1 MLVAIGL
8 GIIGLILIY
17 FEFFV
22 PGGILGT
29 MGGLFLAAG
38 LFLSIWE
45 QTSLIYALFYVVG
58 VIVFL
63 VLTIRLA
70 LWKVK
75 RTCHKSHLYLAD
87 DQEGYVAS
95 TYDKELVEKVG
106 EALTSLRPSGRIKVE
121 GKPYQA
127 VSESGFIK
135 KGSKIKIIG
144 GEGAR
149 FIVKEEDS

>member
-22 PGGILGT
+22 PGGILGVL
-29 MGGLFLAAG
+29 GGLFIVGG

-45 QTSLIYALFYVVG
+45 QTSLIYALFYVIG
-58 VIVFL
+58 VIIFL

-70 LWKVK
+70 LWKIK
-75 RTCHKSHLYLAD
+75 RTRNKSHFYLAD
-87 DQEGYVAS
+87 DQEGYLGAS
-95 TYDKELVEKVG
+95 FDKELVGKSG
-106 EALTSLRPSGRIKVE
+106 EALTSLRPSGHIRVE
-121 GKPYQA
+121 EKPYQA
-127 VSESGFIK
+127 VSESGYIK

>member
-1 MLVAIGL
+1 MLIAIGL

-22 PGGILGT
+22 PGGILGVI
-29 MGGLFLAAG
+29 GGLFLAAG

-45 QTSLIYALFYVVG
+45 QTSLIYALFYVIG
-58 VIVFL
+58 VIIFF

-70 LWKVK
+70 LWKIK
-75 RTCHKSHLYLAD
+75 RTRNKSHFYLGD

-95 TYDKELVEKVG
+95 SYEKELVEKTG
-106 EALTSLRPSGRIKVE
+106 EALTVLRPSGHIKIE

-127 VSESGFIK
+127 VSESGYIK

>member
-29 MGGLFLAAG
+29 LGGLFLVAG
-38 LFLSIWE
+38 LLLSIWE
-45 QTSLIYALFYVVG
+45 QTALIWILVYAVG
-58 VIVFL
+58 LILML

-70 LWKVK
+70 LWKIK
-75 RTCHKSHLYLAD
+75 KTRDKSNFYLAK

-95 TYDKELVEKVG
+95 SFDKELIGKMG
-106 EALTSLRPSGRIKVE
+106 ETLTALRPSGHIKVE
-121 GKPYQA
+121 EKPYQA

-135 KGSKIKIIG
+135 KGSKIKIVS

>member
-29 MGGLFLAAG
+29 IGGLFLAAG

-45 QTSLIYALFYVVG
+45 QTSLIYALFYIVG
-58 VIVFL
+58 VIIFL
-63 VLTIRLA
+63 VLTIRVA
-70 LWKVK
+70 LWKIK
-75 RTCHKSHLYLAD
+75 QTRNKSHFYLAD
-87 DQEGYVAS
+87 DQEGYVAAS
-95 TYDKELVEKVG
+95 YDKELIEKTG
-106 EALTSLRPSGRIKVE
+106 EALTVLRPSGHIKIE

-127 VSESGFIK
+127 VSESGYIK

>member
-29 MGGLFLAAG
+29 MGGLVLVG
-38 LFLSIWE
+38 GIFLSFWE
-45 QTSLIYALFYVVG
+45 QTSLIYALFYTIG
-58 VIVFL
+58 MIILL

-70 LWKVK
+70 LWKIK
-75 RTCHKSHLYLAD
+75 RTRNKSNFYLAD
-87 DQEGYVAS
+87 DQEGYVGA
-95 TYDKELVEKVG
+95 TFNKELVGKSG
-106 EALTSLRPSGRIKVE
+106 KALTALRPSGHIEVDHH
-121 GKPYQA
+121 PYQA
-127 VSESGFIK
+127 VSESGYIQK
-135 KGSKIKIIG
+135 ESKIKIVG

>member
-75 RTCHKSHLYLAD
+75 RTRHKSHLYLAD
-87 DQEGYVAS
+87 DQEGYVAA

-106 EALTSLRPSGRIKVE
+106 EALTSLRPSGHIKVE